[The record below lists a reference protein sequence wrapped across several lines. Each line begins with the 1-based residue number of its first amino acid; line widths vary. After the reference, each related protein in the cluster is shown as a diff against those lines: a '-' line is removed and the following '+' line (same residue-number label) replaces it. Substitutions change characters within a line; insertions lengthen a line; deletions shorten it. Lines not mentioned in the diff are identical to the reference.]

1 VSVKVE
7 AARFPTAHTKLPD
20 DPCTIVIFGATGD
33 LTKRKLIPALFNLA
47 RAGGLREFQILGIGR
62 QQITDDKFRKSMREA
77 ATASSDNGFNETE
90 ME

>member
-1 VSVKVE
+1 V
-7 AARFPTAHTKLPD
+7 
-20 DPCTIVIFGATGD
+20 
-33 LTKRKLIPALFNLA
+33 
-47 RAGGLREFQILGIGR
+47 REFQILGIGR